1 MHLSIDLTKLL
12 EMQLTSSI
20 GRETS
25 GHVLFLF
32 DGARHLLCCK
42 IEYQLT
48 KAHFNVQKRPSL
60 YTVFCIYAN
69 FSPGTYSLTQRF
81 LTFLARRTPKILNGP

>member
-25 GHVLFLF
+25 GHLLFLF

-42 IEYQLT
+42 IEYQL
-48 KAHFNVQKRPSL
+48 KLISMYKSVPPFIRSFAYMQ
-60 YTVFCIYAN
+60 I
-69 FSPGTYSLTQRF
+69 F
-81 LTFLARRTPKILNGP
+81 LLEPIP